1 MCTQLGKYFAQ
12 SFSYSYAF
20 EAVDEHMN
28 PRETLPL
35 VFGTFFVNTIAP
47 SLNLAGTTLV
57 VDDARRR
64 GIAPGKATSAAL
76 LMQITVDSGFATIM
90 LIAFGI
96 LAATVGL
103 SPLWFLLGLL
113 VIALVS
119 AMVLILV
126 LGRKRPA
133 LVLRALRPIERL
145 VDRVL
150 VRFKKKPLDPWVERI
165 VGSFSDAAGLIAHNP
180 KTTAKAFGC
189 SIAASACELACFSLV
204 GVAFGVHQPEP
215 LICGYVVATL
225 FAMISITPQG
235 VGVVEAAVVVAFT
248 SFGVSGAAGL
258 SIALVYRG
266 IVFWMP
272 FLIGAILIQ
281 TTKTFKHDAKRA
293 VRDQK
298 GKGLAPLSPKPVI
311 RSAHPAFL
319 RGLNGKLTT
328 FRCAPCSR
336 MAGCMQRGSG
346 CRTERGDYEKE
357 CHRARGHGFRA
368 CRRFGACG
376 LLGLFGALGGCGFV
390 RARPVRSGAGGAVDL
405 LQRHAAAGFRRP
417 RQGLQCDE
425 RQGSR
430 HRGDQLQPRRRQRPG
445 LRCHRFRAGAC
456 GFGGDARRVP
466 VVFRY
471 GVGHRRVSAW
481 WPDLSGYLTEEEKA
495 GFVEGFLEEG
505 DLNGNGSL
513 KVFPVGK
520 STETLQI
527 NMTDFQTS
535 RCHRHFARRDEHH

>member
-1 MCTQLGKYFAQ
+1 
-12 SFSYSYAF
+12 
-20 EAVDEHMN
+20 MN

-133 LVLRALRPIERL
+133 LVLRAASSNA

-204 GVAFGVHQPEP
+204 GVAFGVHQRTSH
-215 LICGYVVATL
+215 LRLRSRHVVRHDL
-225 FAMISITPQG
+225 YH
-235 VGVVEAAVVVAFT
+235 
-248 SFGVSGAAGL
+248 AAGRRRGGGCRGGGVHVVRRVGRGGP
-258 SIALVYRG
+258 VYRAR
-266 IVFWMP
+266 VP
-272 FLIGAILIQ
+272 RHRVLDAVPSIGAILIQ

-293 VRDQK
+293 
-298 GKGLAPLSPKPVI
+298 
-311 RSAHPAFL
+311 
-319 RGLNGKLTT
+319 
-328 FRCAPCSR
+328 CATR
-336 MAGCMQRGSG
+336 KA
-346 CRTERGDYEKE
+346 
-357 CHRARGHGFRA
+357 RA
-368 CRRFGACG
+368 CAVKPEARHPFGAFS
-376 LLGLFGALGGCGFV
+376 LPP
-390 RARPVRSGAGGAVDL
+390 RP
-405 LQRHAAAGFRRP
+405 Q
-417 RQGLQCDE
+417 
-425 RQGSR
+425 
-430 HRGDQLQPRRRQRPG
+430 
-445 LRCHRFRAGAC
+445 
-456 GFGGDARRVP
+456 
-466 VVFRY
+466 
-471 GVGHRRVSAW
+471 W
-481 WPDLSGYLTEEEKA
+481 
-495 GFVEGFLEEG
+495 
-505 DLNGNGSL
+505 
-513 KVFPVGK
+513 
-520 STETLQI
+520 
-527 NMTDFQTS
+527 
-535 RCHRHFARRDEHH
+535 